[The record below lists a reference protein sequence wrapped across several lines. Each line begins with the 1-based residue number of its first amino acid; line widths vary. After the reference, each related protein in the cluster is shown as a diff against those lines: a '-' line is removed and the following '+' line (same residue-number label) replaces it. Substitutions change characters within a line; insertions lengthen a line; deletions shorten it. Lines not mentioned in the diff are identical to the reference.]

1 MAIVAVIQSKTTSH
15 TRRRIVAPKESRTQ
29 MRLTIDSFYT
39 LHYFNQLFAVFGIAT
54 KNALAEK
61 IMTQFSSQEA
71 ESKLAIF
78 YAGPWLEIPFQRI
91 DTSIV
96 FPLTTAIR
104 DEIDRVG
111 LYVLGGV
118 NRSRTFRIMVNYLA
132 HAHKIKKPIRVQQN
146 Y

>member
-1 MAIVAVIQSKTTSH
+1 
-15 TRRRIVAPKESRTQ
+15 

-61 IMTQFSSQEA
+61 IMTQFTTKDA
-71 ESKLAIF
+71 ESKLATF

-118 NRSRTFRIMVNYLA
+118 NRSRTFRVMVNYLA
-132 HAHKIKKPIRVQQN
+132 SVHKIKKPIRVQQH

>member
-1 MAIVAVIQSKTTSH
+1 M
-15 TRRRIVAPKESRTQ
+15 APKESRTQ

-39 LHYFNQLFAVFGIAT
+39 LHYFNQLFAVFGITT

-61 IMTQFSSQEA
+61 IMTQFTTKDAEA
-71 ESKLAIF
+71 KLSTF
-78 YAGPWLEIPFQRI
+78 YTGLWLEIPFQRI

-118 NRSRTFRIMVNYLA
+118 NRSRTFRVMVNYLA
-132 HAHKIKKPIRVQQN
+132 HLHKVKKPIRVPQI

>member
-1 MAIVAVIQSKTTSH
+1 M
-15 TRRRIVAPKESRTQ
+15 APKESRTQ

-39 LHYFNQLFAVFGIAT
+39 LHNFNQLFAVFGIAT

-61 IMTQFSSQEA
+61 IMTQFTTKDA
-71 ESKLAIF
+71 ETKLSAF

-118 NRSRTFRIMVNYLA
+118 NRSRTFRVMVNYLA
-132 HAHKIKKPIRVQQN
+132 YLHKVKKPIRVPQN